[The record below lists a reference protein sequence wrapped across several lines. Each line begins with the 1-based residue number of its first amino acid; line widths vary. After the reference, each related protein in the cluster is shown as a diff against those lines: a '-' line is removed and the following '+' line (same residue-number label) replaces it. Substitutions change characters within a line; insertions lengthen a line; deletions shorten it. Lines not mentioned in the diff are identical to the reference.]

1 MHYSEALK
9 VLEARRETRIAL
21 GLSRVRRVLAVLGNP
36 QEAFLSI
43 HVAGTNGKGSVCAIL
58 DSVLRQ
64 AGHKT
69 GFYFS
74 PHLWSVRER
83 IQVDGRMIA
92 SAAFDRAVGEVSV
105 AEKKTRA
112 RLTYF
117 ELVTCAA
124 FLYFRQKGVRVAV
137 LETGLGGRLDATNV
151 VRRPLV
157 CVISSVDFDHMDFL
171 GPTLRHIAREKS
183 GIIKR
188 GRPVVCPRL
197 APAALSVVRRRA
209 KALRAPLLVVAK
221 PWRAARVLWR
231 GNRQELIDA
240 AGRRITLG
248 ILGARQGINAALAR
262 AALDAAKIELP
273 VPEAA
278 WRQGMRWARWPLR
291 FEVRKAGRKTII
303 LDGAHN
309 PEAARCLV
317 DTWRASPWS
326 RGRAR
331 WIVGMMRDKDAR
343 GVVKVL
349 APALQDVV
357 VCPPPSPRALAPAE
371 LAAVIRKAAP
381 KARLGQAPDAAS
393 ALRAW
398 RRETGAPKTV
408 VVCGSFYLAAQA
420 ARFLGGGFRGAA
432 R

>member
-1 MHYSEALK
+1 MNYSEALK
-9 VLEARRETRIAL
+9 VLEARRETRVDL
-21 GLSRVRRVLAVLGNP
+21 GLARVRRVLAALGDP
-36 QEAFLSI
+36 QEAFLSF
-43 HVAGTNGKGSVCAIL
+43 HVAGTNGKGSVCAML
-58 DSVLRQ
+58 ESVLRR
-64 AGHKT
+64 AGYKT
-69 GFYFS
+69 GLYVS

-83 IQVDGRMIA
+83 IQAGGRMI
-92 SAAFDRAVGEVSV
+92 SPAAFARAVAEVLA
-105 AEKKTRA
+105 AEKKARA
-112 RLTYF
+112 KLTYF
-117 ELVTCAA
+117 EFVTCAA
-124 FLYFRQKGVRVAV
+124 FLYFREKGVRAAV

-151 VRRPLV
+151 VREPLV

-171 GPTLRHIAREKS
+171 GPTLERIAREKA

-197 APAALSVVRRRA
+197 APAALSVVRRQA
-209 KALRAPLLVVAK
+209 KALRAPLRVVAK
-221 PWRAARVLWR
+221 PWRAARVLWQ
-231 GNRQELIDA
+231 GNRQELIGA
-240 AGRRITLG
+240 SGRRLVLG
-248 ILGARQGINAALAR
+248 ILGAKQGMNAVLAR
-262 AALDAAKIELP
+262 TALDAAKAELP

-278 WRQGMRWARWPLR
+278 WGAGLRAARWPLR
-291 FEVRKAGRKTII
+291 FEVRKAGRRTVV

-309 PEAARCLV
+309 PEAARCLAE
-317 DTWRASPWS
+317 TWRTSPWS
-326 RGRAR
+326 RAPAR

-343 GVVKVL
+343 GVIKAL

-357 VCPPPSPRALAPAE
+357 VCAPPSPRAMAPAK

-381 KARLGQAPDAAS
+381 KARLGQASDAAS

-398 RRETGAPKTV
+398 RREARAPKTA